1 MTTDRINSG
10 KCDERTLRR
19 LETLLDSVF
28 ALVLVLVVLD
38 LPRPEG
44 LETADLGA
52 FVSTQAQG
60 ILQAAI
66 GMVVVLTYWIQSNT
80 LCGNLA
86 GTDNK
91 HASFMVVQVAFVL
104 FYLYAVGLGTDIG
117 NDPKVLALQS
127 TGAALI
133 GVFTALAWTYASKN
147 RRLLNDT
154 IDNDEVRALRLR
166 VLAEPLT
173 AATTLPL
180 AFVSAT
186 VWELGWL
193 AYPLLAYLLN
203 RSRWLQEQ

>member
-1 MTTDRINSG
+1 MTAETIDSG
-10 KCDERTLRR
+10 NARTLRR

-38 LPRPEG
+38 LPRPAG
-44 LETADLGA
+44 LETSDLGEFFA
-52 FVSTQAQG
+52 AQAQS

-66 GMVVVLTYWIQSNT
+66 GLIVVLTYWIQSNA

-91 HASFMVVQVAFVL
+91 HASIMVVQVGFVL

-127 TGAALI
+127 SSAALI
-133 GVFTALAWTYASKN
+133 GVFSALGWHYASKG
-147 RRLLNDT
+147 RRLLDDE
-154 IDNDEVRALRLR
+154 IDENAVKALRLR

-173 AATTLPL
+173 AFLTLPL
-180 AFVSAT
+180 AFVSAAL
-186 VWELGWL
+186 WELGWL
-193 AYPLLAYLLN
+193 AYPILAYLLN
-203 RSRWLQEQ
+203 RTRWFRDR